1 MALENYVE
9 MMDRTGDPDFRKAK
23 AVENALENSALGSR
37 FRSRYA
43 MVCYGGGRQPGGV
56 QYDDALQLGKQ
67 VVVGDGTNLGL
78 LARVLDTKAGEVLLC
93 PCGREPFRHEHSAL
107 YHAPC

>member
-1 MALENYVE
+1 

-56 QYDDALQLGKQ
+56 QYDDALQLGKVQ
-67 VVVGDGTNLGL
+67 WDIVCELAAGLDDPENAAEHLDEAKAAALLDSKLAPLQAELGVDL
-78 LARVLDTKAGEVLLC
+78 STIS
-93 PCGREPFRHEHSAL
+93 H
-107 YHAPC
+107 HA